1 MKRGKNMETIRIGSR
16 DSQLAMVQTEKV
28 IELLEKHHSDK
39 EIDFEIISMKTI
51 GDQILDRALAKVG
64 EKNLFTKELE
74 IALKNEKVDLIVHS
88 LKDLPTT
95 LADDFEI
102 GAILKRESPFDAV
115 ILRKDLQNNNKIKSL
130 QDLTVGSRVG
140 TSSLRRVAQL
150 KRKYPHL
157 EFESI
162 RGNLNTRLRK
172 LDEDVKFDA
181 IILAEA
187 GVARLGWSERISFT
201 LDPGVD
207 SCCYAVGQGALAV
220 EFRKGDDRV
229 LDLLKPLNDHQTV
242 CSCLAERAFLK
253 GLDGGCS
260 TPVGVATLLTDKPE
274 VNWDDFGDSN
284 LYNNHNINS
293 DEPGYIHM
301 IGRVLS
307 LDGTKQLF
315 SQANAM
321 LQKPQISS
329 KRNGHIFE
337 LGDTE
342 RTSFELTGMNPKI
355 IEDSRSLEAASEM
368 GSKLAKDLLS
378 KGAKQLLQ
386 ECKDAVAKD
395 ILENPLKNP
404 QKSLENHI
412 SQVAIPS

>member
-1 MKRGKNMETIRIGSR
+1 MKTIRIGSR

-28 IELLEKHHSDK
+28 IELLEKHHSNEDV
-39 EIDFEIISMKTI
+39 DFEIISMKTI

-115 ILRKDLQNNNKIKSL
+115 ILRRDLQNKQIKSL
-130 QDLTVGSRVG
+130 QDLTVGSKVG

-150 KRKYPHL
+150 KRKYPHI

-172 LDEDVKFDA
+172 LDENGNFDA
-181 IILAEA
+181 IVLAEA
-187 GVARLGWSERISFT
+187 GVARLGWSDRISFT

-220 EFRKGDDRV
+220 ELRRGDNRV
-229 LDLLKPLNDHQTV
+229 LKLLKPLNDPQTL
-242 CSCLAERAFLK
+242 CCCLAERAFLK

-260 TPVGVATLLTDKPE
+260 TPVGVATLVTNKPE
-274 VNWDDFGDSN
+274 VNWVDFGDSD
-284 LYNNHNINS
+284 LYNNHNIIS
-293 DEPGYIHM
+293 REPVVYIHM

-307 LDGTKQLF
+307 LDGNKQLF
-315 SQANAM
+315 SQASAI
-321 LQKPQISS
+321 LRKPHETSEE
-329 KRNGHIFE
+329 NGHISE
-337 LGDTE
+337 HGDTE
-342 RTSFELTGMNPKI
+342 WASVELTGMNPEI
-355 IEDSRSLEAASEM
+355 ITDFKSMKAASEM
-368 GSKLAKDLLS
+368 GSNLAKDLLA
-378 KGAKQLLQ
+378 KGAKQLLK

-395 ILENPLKNP
+395 ILENPSKNP
-404 QKSLENHI
+404 QKTTENHVI
-412 SQVAIPS
+412 NQMAIPS